1 MKSITLPNRY
11 YKTIAL
17 IEQKNGKWKFDEQ
30 VKYLRYLY
38 NKSGTKIKS
47 IDPEGGPF
55 LTVGDIIS
63 GWQIKSISS
72 KSELTMIEVKNEK
85 RKE

>member
-1 MKSITLPNRY
+1 MKSIILPNRY
-11 YKTIAL
+11 YKTIKL
-17 IEQKNGKWKFDEQ
+17 IQQPNGNWKLEGIEYVRF
-30 VKYLRYLY
+30 LY

-63 GWQIKSISS
+63 GWRVKGISS
-72 KSELTMIEVKNEK
+72 KSELTMVEVKDDK
-85 RKE
+85 AV